1 MSVAIVFSVFSVYLF
16 PNCHCLL
23 GGSGLLCSAGR
34 YQVGYCNSG
43 KYALNDTTQ
52 QTHMGACSA
61 KAHKV
66 VGVGII
72 F

>member
-1 MSVAIVFSVFSVYLF
+1 MRQAS
-16 PNCHCLL
+16 

-34 YQVGYCNSG
+34 YQIRYCNSG
-43 KYALNDTTQ
+43 KYALNNTTQ
-52 QTHMGACSA
+52 HKHMGACSA

-66 VGVGII
+66 VGVGVI